1 VIPGPTKNLL
11 SAETST
17 LMSTARAFRAG
28 SQSVPREV
36 LVEQCAMW
44 VCKLAEVEP
53 NKYAGGSPN
62 RSWGFIVGYFAR
74 ERGDIALILAIFHN
88 RTSDEV
94 K

>member
-1 VIPGPTKNLL
+1 
-11 SAETST
+11 
-17 LMSTARAFRAG
+17 
-28 SQSVPREV
+28 
-36 LVEQCAMW
+36 MW
-44 VCKLAEVEP
+44 VCKLVEVEP

-74 ERGDIALILAIFHN
+74 ERGDTALILAIFHN